1 MYYFAHI
8 RVEEMDS
15 TIIILK
21 RLYVTVYSLPHFFTI
36 INSSILN
43 ALVVHLTI
51 SFQIINGKQ
60 ISARSASKR
69 KHLNVFFVYKI
80 PETPQRIDYL

>member
-60 ISARSASKR
+60 IGARSTSER
-69 KHLNVFFVYKI
+69 KHLDMLFVYKI
-80 PETPQRIDYL
+80 PKTPKSIDYL